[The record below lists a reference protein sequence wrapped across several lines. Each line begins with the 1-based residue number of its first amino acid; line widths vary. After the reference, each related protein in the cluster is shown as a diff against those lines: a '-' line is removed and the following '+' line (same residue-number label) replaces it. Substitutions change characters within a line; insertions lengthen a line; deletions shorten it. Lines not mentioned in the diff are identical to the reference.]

1 MSRPFSFTTDSTCPF
16 SVLSSR
22 SLVNKNIKWTSSVNT
37 FRRSSPRNECRH
49 GKALACV
56 EELWCAVSSDV
67 RHCIMGVK
75 NLSRRST
82 TVERQQPLLQW
93 GVSPELIASYL
104 FYKWIGF
111 LGFQCLVMS
120 FFEICIL
127 MSNINQE
134 HAISHPKK
142 NFFFERWK
150 VEGERNFY
158 LATSALLLACSA
170 ISESSL

>member
-22 SLVNKNIKWTSSVNT
+22 SLVNKNIKMDIFSKHVQKV
-37 FRRSSPRNECRH
+37 FPRHECRH

-82 TVERQQPLLQW
+82 TVERQQLLLQW

-111 LGFQCLVMS
+111 LGFHCLVMS
-120 FFEICIL
+120 FFELCIL

-134 HAISHPKK
+134 HAISQPQKEI
-142 NFFFERWK
+142 FERWK
-150 VEGERNFY
+150 VKGERNFY